1 MVAEPLTPDAFAP
14 FGTAVTRPSG
24 APDATG
30 PGWSWW
36 ARTGALPPA
45 DYAIGYLAL
54 EPSATAFDWAEYHPD
69 SEELIAP
76 LAGDCLV
83 YVAAPGE
90 EPHDFRVFRVAAGEV
105 VILDREVWHGA
116 PLALT
121 EPLTAMVALKHRP
134 DTVMARFDRISI
146 TMEA

>member
-1 MVAEPLTPDAFAP
+1 MVAEPLTHDAFRP
-14 FGTAVTRPSG
+14 FGTVVTRPSD
-24 APDATG
+24 APDAAG

-54 EPSATAFDWAEYHPD
+54 EPAASAFDWAEYHPG
-69 SEELIAP
+69 SVELVAP
-76 LAGDCLV
+76 LGGECLV

-90 EPHDFRVFRVAAGEV
+90 DPGDFRAFRVAAGEA
-105 VILDREVWHGA
+105 VILDRGVWHGA
-116 PLALT
+116 PLALAG
-121 EPLTAMVALKHRP
+121 PLTAMVALQHRA

-146 TMEA
+146 TMED